1 MSGNTAYP
9 VCLELV
15 MEFKHANTAE
25 VIIAALLAIVIVL
38 LAVVLVS
45 VPRPHTC
52 GRCGARTYDVYT
64 VHADTD
70 DGLVDVCPT
79 CLRRSS
85 H

>member
-1 MSGNTAYP
+1 
-9 VCLELV
+9 
-15 MEFKHANTAE
+15 MEFKRANTGE
-25 VIIAALLAIVIVL
+25 IILAALLVVVIAL

-70 DGLVDVCPT
+70 DGLIDVCPT
-79 CLRRSS
+79 CYAEARINDYQLGIE
-85 H
+85 